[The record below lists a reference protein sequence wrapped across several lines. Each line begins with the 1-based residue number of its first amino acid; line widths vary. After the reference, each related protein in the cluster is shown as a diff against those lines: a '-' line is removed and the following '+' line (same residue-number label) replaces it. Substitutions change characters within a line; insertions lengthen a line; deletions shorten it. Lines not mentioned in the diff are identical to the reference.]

1 MKALVL
7 HKPTWIDRVG
17 LGAVAASSSRG
28 ARTICIDVDDKL
40 ELARAAGG
48 AHAINSQRETVHDR
62 WVERILR
69 LTEGQDVLGSFAVIS
84 S

>member
-28 ARTICIDVDDKL
+28 ARTICIDVDDDKV

-48 AHAINSQRETVHDR
+48 AHAINTN
-62 WVERILR
+62 
-69 LTEGQDVLGSFAVIS
+69 GSRCMIVGWNES
-84 S
+84 CG